1 MATRP
6 ATHQI
11 FRREGGDASHADAGA
26 SSGIGGAMIA
36 IGVLAALVVLAFYL
50 FNAT

>member
-1 MATRP
+1 MATRS
-6 ATHQI
+6 ATHQVL
-11 FRREGGDASHADAGA
+11 RREGGDASYADASA

-36 IGVLAALVVLAFYL
+36 IGVLASLVVLAFYL